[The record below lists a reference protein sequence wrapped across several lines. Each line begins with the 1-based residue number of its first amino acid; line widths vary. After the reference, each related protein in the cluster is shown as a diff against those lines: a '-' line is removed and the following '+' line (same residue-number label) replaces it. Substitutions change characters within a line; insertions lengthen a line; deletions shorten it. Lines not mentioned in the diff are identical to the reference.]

1 MPDVSAMAVETGPS
15 LVPVIVTTTVAVEV
29 APLGSVMVYEMV
41 LVAVSPTARWPYSL
55 PGVKT

>member
-1 MPDVSAMAVETGPS
+1 MAVETGPS
-15 LVPVIVTTTVAVEV
+15 LVPVMVTTTVAVEV